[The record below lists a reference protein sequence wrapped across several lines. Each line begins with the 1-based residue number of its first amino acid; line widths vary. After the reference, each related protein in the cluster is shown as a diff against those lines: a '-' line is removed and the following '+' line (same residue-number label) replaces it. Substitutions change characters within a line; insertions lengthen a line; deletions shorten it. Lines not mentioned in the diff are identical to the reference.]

1 MSMSIPD
8 KPWSVSNFEKFRPHL
23 TSFVT
28 TKILP
33 ILENAICRRIVL
45 RAPVKCGKREIVEYI
60 AMRDLVNK
68 ATRIHAFLSA
78 WHRIADE
85 DQRKELATQNME
97 VFSITSQKNVDK
109 FIKWMNKQIADG
121 KSIVLHLDECD
132 HGTGSKQM
140 LSKIWVKIRDSQ
152 NITNILYSATPQEV
166 LYSGEV
172 EDEEYQ
178 AMMEDI
184 IREGEHVEYIP
195 PPGYCGPHR
204 FLQEN
209 LVHEAIPFFEKVENK
224 YTLTTQGIEIVA
236 AVQQRTIQSRNI
248 IVLRLSYSHGGK
260 KEDMKKNKAIYQF
273 LMNIDDFPE
282 LADFLIVVDKHDN
295 MGIKHKRISAEKIQW
310 SDINYWRRQASD
322 VPILIVIDQTC
333 SRSTEWA
340 CHNRV
345 HATHDFRNIVQYST
359 ISQAQERVNHYEAR
373 YGGFQPIHVYGHT
386 RTFKLSAGIFDY
398 STFLHYDWKKR
409 KIDAR
414 TSSSEV
420 YRVMTT
426 STNVLH
432 RECPEEGI
440 AEATADRILQKLGCY
455 ADISLSSRVAGS
467 IRTIRT
473 YKGKWFEVTK
483 DTWNTFCKPDENR
496 RNPFS
501 DIAESYRLPD
511 GRWQGQHRGWKLL
524 ECIGNDL
531 YQVNDGEKK
540 KLDIGS
546 TGGDRSKICYKN
558 GQLGIYVVTH
568 TGSRSVDTLTAFN
581 SMYKC

>member
-1 MSMSIPD
+1 MSIPD

-28 TKILP
+28 TNILP
-33 ILENAICRRIVL
+33 ILESDVCRRIVL

-97 VFSITSQKNVDK
+97 VFSITTQKNVDK
-109 FIKWMNKQIADG
+109 FMKWIKKQIEDG

-184 IREGEHVEYIP
+184 IREGEHVEYTP
-195 PPGYCGPHR
+195 PPGYCGPYR
-204 FLQEN
+204 FLEEN
-209 LVHEAIPFFEKVENK
+209 LVHEAIPFFEKVDQK
-224 YTLTTQGIEIVA
+224 YRLTKQGKKIA
-236 AVQQRTIQSRNI
+236 ANVQQRTVQSRNI

-273 LMNIDDFPE
+273 LTNIDNFPE
-282 LADFLIVVDKHDN
+282 LSDFLIVVDKHDN
-295 MGIKHKRISAEKIQW
+295 MGIKNKRISAEKIQW
-310 SDINYWRRQASD
+310 SDVHYWRRQTSD

-345 HATHDFRNIVQYST
+345 HATHDFRNIIQYST
-359 ISQAQERVNHYEAR
+359 ISQAQERVNHYESR
-373 YGGFQPIHVYGHT
+373 YGEFQPIHVYGHT
-386 RTFKLSAGIFDY
+386 RTFKLSAGLIDY
-398 STFLHYDWKKR
+398 SAFLHYDWKKR
-409 KIDAR
+409 KIDVR
-414 TSSSEV
+414 TSPIEM
-420 YRVMTT
+420 YRVMT

-432 RECPEEGI
+432 RECPEEGLT
-440 AEATADRILQKLGCY
+440 EAVADRLLQTLGCY
-455 ADISLSSRVAGS
+455 ADISLSSRVAGT
-467 IRTIRT
+467 IRKIRT
-473 YKGKWFEVTK
+473 YNGEWFAITK
-483 DTWNTFCKPDENR
+483 DTWNTFCKPEER
-496 RNPFS
+496 KRNPY
-501 DIAESYRLPD
+501 IVAESHKLPD

-540 KLDIGS
+540 KLDVGS
-546 TGGDRSKICYKN
+546 TGGYRTKICYKN
-558 GQLGIYVVTH
+558 GELGIYVVEC
-568 TGSRSVDTLTAFN
+568 TGTRLVNTLIAYN
-581 SMYKC
+581 SMYK